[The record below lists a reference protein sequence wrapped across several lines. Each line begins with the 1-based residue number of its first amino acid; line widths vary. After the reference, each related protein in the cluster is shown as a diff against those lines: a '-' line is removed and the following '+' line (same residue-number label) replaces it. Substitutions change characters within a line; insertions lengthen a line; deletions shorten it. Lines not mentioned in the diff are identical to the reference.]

1 MNRRLMLASV
11 VAALALPYR
20 ARAQSSSYAVRDDVR
35 EFIDAVV
42 DAYAFDRAWLRSVLA
57 QGRYDETAE
66 KLTTPALQPPSNRNW
81 REYRARALDEQRIR
95 EGLVFWRAH
104 RETLARATEV
114 FGVPEEIIVAVIGIE
129 TMFGRLSGSHRTL
142 DVLMTLS
149 FDYTRRAAYYREEL
163 AQFLLLC
170 REQRLDPLAQRG
182 SFAGALGLPQ
192 FMPSS
197 IRTQAIDFDG
207 DGRIDLVRS
216 PADAIGSV
224 AHFLSVHG
232 WTRGLPVALNA
243 QANAEVFEVLG
254 ESIRALYRWQD
265 VERLGVT
272 IDGTLVPDTRVLLA
286 DLPFVSVSG
295 VEGVEHRIGTANFSA
310 LLHYNRSFFYATS
323 VAEFAQ
329 TLRAAFVPSPAK
341 RGRDRVGAA

>member
-1 MNRRLMLASV
+1 MNRRNALIGLL
-11 VAALALPYR
+11 ALAAAPG
-20 ARAQSSSYAVRDDVR
+20 AAHAQSAGYAVRDDVQ
-35 EFIDAVV
+35 EFIDALAVG
-42 DAYAFDRAWLRSVLA
+42 YGFDRGWLKSVIA
-57 QGRYDETAE
+57 QARYNETAE
-66 KLTTPALQPPSNRNW
+66 RLTTPSLAPPGSRNW
-81 REYRARALDEQRIR
+81 REYRARSLDESRLR
-95 EGLVFWRAH
+95 EGLVFWQTH
-104 RETLARATEV
+104 RDTLARASAL
-114 FGVPEEIIVAVIGIE
+114 FGVPEEIIVAIIGIE

-149 FDYTRRAAYYREEL
+149 FDYTRRSAYYREEL

-197 IRTQAIDFDG
+197 IRARAIDFDG
-207 DGRIDLVRS
+207 DGRVDIARS

-224 AHFLSVHG
+224 ARFLSMHG
-232 WTRGLPVALNA
+232 WERDVPIAFNA
-243 QANAEVFEVLG
+243 QASAEVFEVLG

-265 VERLGVT
+265 VQRLGVT
-272 IDGTLVPDTRVLLA
+272 IDGSLDPDTRVLLA
-286 DLPFVSVSG
+286 DLPFVSISG
-295 VEGVEHRIGTANFSA
+295 IEGVEHRIGTVNFSA

-329 TLRAAFVPSPAK
+329 TLRARRQV
-341 RGRDRVGAA
+341 